1 VREALAI
8 SIERER
14 LLAGELEGTTK
25 SALSFLPF
33 ALTTKN
39 KLVQDKERARD
50 LMEQAGFDGGRGF
63 PIIRLVVNRND
74 TQQRIARSVAR
85 MWKDN
90 LNIDTEL
97 VVKENSEIA
106 ETRRQMDFDIL
117 RRGVVLPV
125 VDEAVSMSA
134 ILGSSEDS
142 EAVEIDPRTL
152 SHDSNSSNRYPEAS
166 NQNSNANSLGQAEP
180 NKSAAEPILSQDAA
194 LYELRA
200 IPLYFPTSF
209 ALVKPYVE
217 GFEISSLDAPLL
229 TGVSIN
235 SSWQPKRQ

>member
-1 VREALAI
+1 
-8 SIERER
+8 
-14 LLAGELEGTTK
+14 
-25 SALSFLPF
+25 
-33 ALTTKN
+33 
-39 KLVQDKERARD
+39 
-50 LMEQAGFDGGRGF
+50 MEQSGYEGGRGF
-63 PIIRLVVNRND
+63 PVIRLVVNRND

-106 ETRRQMDFDIL
+106 ETRRRMEFDIL

-125 VDEAVSMSA
+125 VDEGVSMSA
-134 ILGSSEDS
+134 ILGNSEGLES
-142 EAVEIDPRTL
+142 GGIDPMRTL
-152 SHDSNSSNRYPEAS
+152 GLDSNSSSRYPEAT
-166 NQNSNANSLGQAEP
+166 NQNSNANSVSKTDP
-180 NKSAAEPILSQDAA
+180 TRAATEPIPSQDAA

-235 SSWQPKRQ
+235 NNWQPRRQ